1 MHAASRF
8 VALITAAIVW
18 IFAGLSVASGT
29 LVPKA
34 ITPAFLDATA
44 SCPMSHPE

>member
-8 VALITAAIVW
+8 MAIVTAAVVW
-18 IFAGLSVASGT
+18 IYAGLSVASGT

-44 SCPMSHPE
+44 SCPIGRPD